1 MNSTVLKILK
11 TIISVSA
18 AFVGFTFI
26 VIIAFYFY
34 LSDGVEFDLN
44 KSNQTLS
51 SLTNRFE
58 IDFSNNSTIYF
69 KAREENIDTY
79 ITLENAIIKR
89 SGNIL
94 VNAENI
100 TVNTS
105 LNFTKTLQFVY
116 EIILNN
122 NTDLNLI
129 NPVSIKLKNPT
140 LDLASVENQV
150 TEINESDRYFPVTIK
165 AENGNLI
172 DGNIEIGQFDFFLN
186 VNQYSQNSSLEKY
199 KFRLKSSQNFPV
211 SYIAQFF
218 QDVESIGDKKETISF
233 DLTLEDEYANNDD
246 MSQKLNGIFQ
256 IRNTTMRL
264 KTFPVQLKPEP
275 IRRLNLDLNINDNIG
290 QANIVGTLYNPK
302 KSLGL
307 QTEPNLQIGG
317 TLNFEEILKPELNL
331 IVNGYDIYFAKL
343 ENLNLNG
350 VTDLTVSIIGKNVLD
365 LKGSLKIKKSNGF
378 LVPLADT
385 EFETKHRIRNIDEK
399 KCCLLYTSPSPR
411 D

>member
-11 TIISVSA
+11 TIISVTS

-94 VNAENI
+94 INAENI
-100 TVNTS
+100 TVNTT

-140 LDLASVENQV
+140 FDLASVENQD
-150 TEINESDRYFPVTIK
+150 TEINESERYFPVTIK

-172 DGNIEIGQFDFFLN
+172 DGNVEIGQFDFFLN
-186 VNQYSQNSSLEKY
+186 INQYSQNSSLEKY

-211 SYIAQFF
+211 SYITQFF

-233 DLTLEDEYANNDD
+233 DITLEDEYANNDD
-246 MSQKLNGIFQ
+246 ISQKLNGVFQ

-290 QANIVGTLYNPK
+290 QANLVGTLYNPK

-365 LKGSLKIKKSNGF
+365 LQGSLKIKKSNGF
-378 LVPLADT
+378 LVPLSDT

-399 KCCLLYTSPSPR
+399 K
-411 D
+411 

>member
-11 TIISVSA
+11 TIISVTA

-94 VNAENI
+94 INAENI
-100 TVNTS
+100 TVNTT

-140 LDLASVENQV
+140 FDLASVENQD
-150 TEINESDRYFPVTIK
+150 TEINKSERYFPVTIK

-172 DGNIEIGQFDFFLN
+172 DGNVEIGQFDFFLN
-186 VNQYSQNSSLEKY
+186 INQYSQNSSLEKY
-199 KFRLKSSQNFPV
+199 KIRLKSSQNFPV

-233 DLTLEDEYANNDD
+233 DITLEDEYANNDD
-246 MSQKLNGIFQ
+246 ISQKLNGVFQ

-290 QANIVGTLYNPK
+290 QANLVGTLYNPK

-317 TLNFEEILKPELNL
+317 TLNFKEILKPELNL
-331 IVNGYDIYFAKL
+331 IVNGYNIYFAKL

-365 LKGSLKIKKSNGF
+365 LQGSLKIKKSNGF
-378 LVPLADT
+378 LVPLSNT

-399 KCCLLYTSPSPR
+399 K
-411 D
+411 

>member
-11 TIISVSA
+11 TIISVTA

-94 VNAENI
+94 INAENI
-100 TVNTS
+100 TVNTT

-140 LDLASVENQV
+140 FDLASVENQD
-150 TEINESDRYFPVTIK
+150 TEINKSERYFPVTIK

-172 DGNIEIGQFDFFLN
+172 DGNVEIGQFDFFLN
-186 VNQYSQNSSLEKY
+186 INQYSQNSSLEKY
-199 KFRLKSSQNFPV
+199 KIRLKSSQNFPV

-233 DLTLEDEYANNDD
+233 DITLEDEYANNDD
-246 MSQKLNGIFQ
+246 ISQKLNGVFQ

-290 QANIVGTLYNPK
+290 QANLVGTLYNPK

-307 QTEPNLQIGG
+307 QTQPNLQIGG

-365 LKGSLKIKKSNGF
+365 LQGSLKIKKSNGF
-378 LVPLADT
+378 LVPLSDT

-399 KCCLLYTSPSPR
+399 K
-411 D
+411 

>member
-11 TIISVSA
+11 TIASVSV
-18 AFVGFTFI
+18 AFISFTII

-34 LSDGVEFDLN
+34 LSDGVEFNLN

-58 IDFSNNSTIYF
+58 LDFSKNSSIYF

-89 SGNIL
+89 SGKIL
-94 VNAENI
+94 INSENI
-100 TVNTS
+100 TLNTALDFS
-105 LNFTKTLQFVY
+105 KTLQFVF

-129 NPVSIKLKNPT
+129 NPVSIKLKNPI
-140 LDLASVENQV
+140 LDLSSIENQD
-150 TEINESDRYFPVTIK
+150 TEINKSERYFPVTIK
-165 AENGNLI
+165 AEDGNLI
-172 DGNIEIGQFDFFLN
+172 DGDIEIGQFDFFLN
-186 VNQYSQNSSLEKY
+186 INQYSDNSSLEKY

-218 QDVESIGDKKETISF
+218 EDVESIGDKKESISF
-233 DLTLEDEYANNDD
+233 DLTLEDEYASNDD
-246 MSQKLNGIFQ
+246 ISQKLNGVIQ

-290 QANIVGTLYNPK
+290 QANLVGTLYNPK

-317 TLNFEEILKPELNL
+317 TLNFEEIQKPELNL

-365 LKGSLKIKKSNGF
+365 LQGSLKIKKSNGF

-385 EFETKHRIRNIDEK
+385 EFETKHRIRNIDEEK
-399 KCCLLYTSPSPR
+399 
-411 D
+411 

>member
-11 TIISVSA
+11 TIASVSV
-18 AFVGFTFI
+18 AFISFTII

-34 LSDGVEFDLN
+34 LSDGVEFNLN

-58 IDFSNNSTIYF
+58 IDFSKNSSIYF

-89 SGNIL
+89 AGKIL
-94 VNAENI
+94 INSENI
-100 TVNTS
+100 TLNTTLDFS
-105 LNFTKTLQFVY
+105 KTLQFVF

-129 NPVSIKLKNPT
+129 NPVSIKLKNPI
-140 LDLASVENQV
+140 LDLASIENQD
-150 TEINESDRYFPVTIK
+150 TEINKSERYFPVTIK
-165 AENGNLI
+165 AEDGNLI
-172 DGNIEIGQFDFFLN
+172 DGDIEIGQFDFFLN
-186 VNQYSQNSSLEKY
+186 INQYSDNSSLEKY

-218 QDVESIGDKKETISF
+218 EDVESIGDKKESISF
-233 DLTLEDEYANNDD
+233 DLTLEDEYASNDD
-246 MSQKLNGIFQ
+246 ISQKLNGVIQ

-290 QANIVGTLYNPK
+290 QANLVGTLYNPK

-317 TLNFEEILKPELNL
+317 TLNFEEIQKPELNL

-365 LKGSLKIKKSNGF
+365 LQGSLKIKKSNGF

-385 EFETKHRIRNIDEK
+385 EFETKHRIRNIDEEK
-399 KCCLLYTSPSPR
+399 
-411 D
+411 

>member
-11 TIISVSA
+11 TIASVSV
-18 AFVGFTFI
+18 AFISFTII

-34 LSDGVEFDLN
+34 LSDGVEFNLN

-58 IDFSNNSTIYF
+58 LDFSKNSSIYF
-69 KAREENIDTY
+69 KAREKNIDTY

-89 SGNIL
+89 AGKIL
-94 VNAENI
+94 INSENI
-100 TVNTS
+100 TLNTTLDFS
-105 LNFTKTLQFVY
+105 KTLQFVF

-129 NPVSIKLKNPT
+129 NPVSIKLKNPI
-140 LDLASVENQV
+140 LDLASIENQD
-150 TEINESDRYFPVTIK
+150 TEINKSERYFPVTIK
-165 AENGNLI
+165 AEDGNLI
-172 DGNIEIGQFDFFLN
+172 DGDIEIGQFDFFLN
-186 VNQYSQNSSLEKY
+186 INQYSDNSSLEKY

-218 QDVESIGDKKETISF
+218 EDVESIGDKKESISF
-233 DLTLEDEYANNDD
+233 DLTLEDEYASNDD
-246 MSQKLNGIFQ
+246 ISQKLNGVIQ

-290 QANIVGTLYNPK
+290 QANLVGTLYNPK

-317 TLNFEEILKPELNL
+317 TLNFEEIQKPELNL

-365 LKGSLKIKKSNGF
+365 LQGSLKIKKSNGF

-385 EFETKHRIRNIDEK
+385 EFETKHRIRNIDEEK
-399 KCCLLYTSPSPR
+399 
-411 D
+411 

>member
-11 TIISVSA
+11 TIISVTA
-18 AFVGFTFI
+18 AFVGFTFV

-94 VNAENI
+94 INAENI
-100 TVNTS
+100 TVNTT

-140 LDLASVENQV
+140 FDLASVENQD
-150 TEINESDRYFPVTIK
+150 TEINKSERYFPVTIK

-172 DGNIEIGQFDFFLN
+172 DGNVEIGQFDFFLN
-186 VNQYSQNSSLEKY
+186 INQYSQNSSLEKY
-199 KFRLKSSQNFPV
+199 KIRLKSSQNFPV

-233 DLTLEDEYANNDD
+233 DITLEDEYANNDD
-246 MSQKLNGIFQ
+246 ISQKLNGVFQ

-290 QANIVGTLYNPK
+290 QANLVGTLYNPK

-317 TLNFEEILKPELNL
+317 TLNFKEILKPELNL
-331 IVNGYDIYFAKL
+331 IVNGYNIYFAKL

-365 LKGSLKIKKSNGF
+365 LQGSLKIKKSNGF
-378 LVPLADT
+378 LVPLSDT

-399 KCCLLYTSPSPR
+399 K
-411 D
+411 

>member
-11 TIISVSA
+11 TIASVSV
-18 AFVGFTFI
+18 AFISFTVI

-34 LSDGVEFDLN
+34 LSDGVEFNLN

-58 IDFSNNSTIYF
+58 LDFSKNSSIYF

-89 SGNIL
+89 SGKIL
-94 VNAENI
+94 INSENI
-100 TVNTS
+100 TLNTTLDFS
-105 LNFTKTLQFVY
+105 KTLQFVF

-129 NPVSIKLKNPT
+129 NPVGIKLKNPI
-140 LDLASVENQV
+140 LDLASIENQDV
-150 TEINESDRYFPVTIK
+150 EINKSERYFPVIIK
-165 AENGNLI
+165 AEDGNLI
-172 DGNIEIGQFDFFLN
+172 DGDIEIGQFDFILN
-186 VNQYSQNSSLEKY
+186 INQYSDNSSLEKY

-218 QDVESIGDKKETISF
+218 EDVESIGDKKESISF
-233 DLTLEDEYANNDD
+233 DLTLEDEYASNDD
-246 MSQKLNGIFQ
+246 ISQKLNGVIQ

-290 QANIVGTLYNPK
+290 QANLVGTLYNPK

-317 TLNFEEILKPELNL
+317 TLNFEEIQKPELNL

-365 LKGSLKIKKSNGF
+365 LQGSLKIKKSNGF

-385 EFETKHRIRNIDEK
+385 EFETKHRIRNIDEEK
-399 KCCLLYTSPSPR
+399 
-411 D
+411 

>member
-11 TIISVSA
+11 TIASVSV
-18 AFVGFTFI
+18 AFISFTII

-34 LSDGVEFDLN
+34 LSDGVEFNLN

-58 IDFSNNSTIYF
+58 LDFSKSSSIYF

-89 SGNIL
+89 SGKIL
-94 VNAENI
+94 INSENI
-100 TVNTS
+100 TLNTT
-105 LNFTKTLQFVY
+105 LDFTKTLQFVF

-140 LDLASVENQV
+140 LDLASIENQDA
-150 TEINESDRYFPVTIK
+150 EINKSERYFPVTIK
-165 AENGNLI
+165 AEKGNLI
-172 DGNIEIGQFDFFLN
+172 DGDIEIGQFDFFLN
-186 VNQYSQNSSLEKY
+186 INQYSENSSLEKY

-218 QDVESIGDKKETISF
+218 EDVESIGDKKESISF

-246 MSQKLNGIFQ
+246 ISQKLNGVIQ

-275 IRRLNLDLNINDNIG
+275 IRRLNLDLNINDNVG
-290 QANIVGTLYNPK
+290 QANLVGTLYNPK

-317 TLNFEEILKPELNL
+317 TLNFEEIQKPELNL

-365 LKGSLKIKKSNGF
+365 LQGSLKIKKSNGF

-385 EFETKHRIRNIDEK
+385 EFETKHRIRNIDEEK
-399 KCCLLYTSPSPR
+399 
-411 D
+411 

>member
-11 TIISVSA
+11 TIISVTA

-94 VNAENI
+94 INAENI
-100 TVNTS
+100 TVNTT

-140 LDLASVENQV
+140 FDLASVENQD
-150 TEINESDRYFPVTIK
+150 TEINKSERYFPVTIK

-172 DGNIEIGQFDFFLN
+172 DGNVEIGQFDFFLN

-233 DLTLEDEYANNDD
+233 DITLEDEYANNDD
-246 MSQKLNGIFQ
+246 ISQKLNGVFQ

-290 QANIVGTLYNPK
+290 QANLVGTLYNPK

-365 LKGSLKIKKSNGF
+365 LQGSLKIKKSNGF

-399 KCCLLYTSPSPR
+399 K
-411 D
+411 

>member
-11 TIISVSA
+11 TIMSVTA

-44 KSNQTLS
+44 KSNQTLN

-69 KAREENIDTY
+69 KAREENVDTY

-94 VNAENI
+94 INAENI
-100 TVNTS
+100 TVNTT

-172 DGNIEIGQFDFFLN
+172 DGNVEIGQFDFFLN

-233 DLTLEDEYANNDD
+233 DITLEDEYANNDD

-290 QANIVGTLYNPK
+290 QANLVGTLYNPK

-365 LKGSLKIKKSNGF
+365 LQGSLKIKKSNGF

-385 EFETKHRIRNIDEK
+385 EFETKHRIRNSDEEK
-399 KCCLLYTSPSPR
+399 
-411 D
+411 

>member
-11 TIISVSA
+11 TIASVSV
-18 AFVGFTFI
+18 AFISFTII

-34 LSDGVEFDLN
+34 LSDGVEFNLN

-58 IDFSNNSTIYF
+58 LDFSKNSSIYF

-89 SGNIL
+89 SGKIL
-94 VNAENI
+94 INSENI
-100 TVNTS
+100 TLNTTLDFS
-105 LNFTKTLQFVY
+105 KTLQFVF

-129 NPVSIKLKNPT
+129 NPVSIKLKNPI
-140 LDLASVENQV
+140 LDLASIENQD
-150 TEINESDRYFPVTIK
+150 TEINKSERYFPVTIK

-172 DGNIEIGQFDFFLN
+172 DGDIEIGQFDFFLN
-186 VNQYSQNSSLEKY
+186 INQYSENSSLEKY

-218 QDVESIGDKKETISF
+218 EDVESIGDKKETVSF
-233 DLTLEDEYANNDD
+233 DLTLEDEYASNDD
-246 MSQKLNGIFQ
+246 ISQKLNGVIQ

-290 QANIVGTLYNPK
+290 QANLVGTLYNPK

-317 TLNFEEILKPELNL
+317 TLNFEEIQKPELNL

-365 LKGSLKIKKSNGF
+365 LQGSLKIKKSNGF

-385 EFETKHRIRNIDEK
+385 EFETKHRIRNIDEEK
-399 KCCLLYTSPSPR
+399 
-411 D
+411 

>member
-11 TIISVSA
+11 TIASVSV
-18 AFVGFTFI
+18 AFISFTII

-34 LSDGVEFDLN
+34 LSDGVEFNLN

-58 IDFSNNSTIYF
+58 LDFSKNSSIYF

-89 SGNIL
+89 SGKIL
-94 VNAENI
+94 INSENI
-100 TVNTS
+100 TLNTTLDFS
-105 LNFTKTLQFVY
+105 KTLQFVF

-129 NPVSIKLKNPT
+129 NPVSIKLKNPI
-140 LDLASVENQV
+140 LDLASIENQD
-150 TEINESDRYFPVTIK
+150 TEINKSERYFPVTIK
-165 AENGNLI
+165 AEDGNLI
-172 DGNIEIGQFDFFLN
+172 DGDIEIGQFDFFLN
-186 VNQYSQNSSLEKY
+186 INQYSDNSSLEKY

-218 QDVESIGDKKETISF
+218 EDVESIGDKKESISF
-233 DLTLEDEYANNDD
+233 DLTLEDEYASNDD
-246 MSQKLNGIFQ
+246 ISQKLNGVIQ

-290 QANIVGTLYNPK
+290 QANLVGTLYNPK

-317 TLNFEEILKPELNL
+317 TLDFEEILKPELNL

-365 LKGSLKIKKSNGF
+365 LQGSLKIKKSNGF

-385 EFETKHRIRNIDEK
+385 EFETKHRIRNIDEEK
-399 KCCLLYTSPSPR
+399 
-411 D
+411 

>member
-11 TIISVSA
+11 TIASVSV
-18 AFVGFTFI
+18 AFISFTII

-34 LSDGVEFDLN
+34 LSDGVEFNLN

-58 IDFSNNSTIYF
+58 LDFSKSSSIYF

-89 SGNIL
+89 SGKIL
-94 VNAENI
+94 INSENI
-100 TVNTS
+100 TLNTT
-105 LNFTKTLQFVY
+105 LDFTKTLQFVF

-140 LDLASVENQV
+140 LDLASIENQDA
-150 TEINESDRYFPVTIK
+150 EINKSERYFPVTIK

-172 DGNIEIGQFDFFLN
+172 DGDIEIGQFDFFLN
-186 VNQYSQNSSLEKY
+186 INQYSENSSLEKY

-218 QDVESIGDKKETISF
+218 EDVESIGDKKESISF
-233 DLTLEDEYANNDD
+233 DLTLEDEYASNDD
-246 MSQKLNGIFQ
+246 ISQKLNGVIQ

-290 QANIVGTLYNPK
+290 QANLVGTLYNPK

-317 TLNFEEILKPELNL
+317 TLNFEEIQKPELNL

-365 LKGSLKIKKSNGF
+365 LQGSLKIKKSNGF

-385 EFETKHRIRNIDEK
+385 EFETKHRIRNIDEEK
-399 KCCLLYTSPSPR
+399 
-411 D
+411 

>member
-11 TIISVSA
+11 TIISVTT

-44 KSNQTLS
+44 KSNQTLN

-94 VNAENI
+94 INAENI
-100 TVNTS
+100 TVNTT

-140 LDLASVENQV
+140 FDLASVENQD
-150 TEINESDRYFPVTIK
+150 TEINKSERYFPVTIK

-172 DGNIEIGQFDFFLN
+172 DGNVEIGQFDFFLN
-186 VNQYSQNSSLEKY
+186 INQYSQNSSLEKY

-233 DLTLEDEYANNDD
+233 DITLEDEYANNDD
-246 MSQKLNGIFQ
+246 ISQKLNGVFQ

-290 QANIVGTLYNPK
+290 QANLVGTLYNPK

-365 LKGSLKIKKSNGF
+365 LQGSLKIKKSNGF
-378 LVPLADT
+378 LVPLSDT

-399 KCCLLYTSPSPR
+399 K
-411 D
+411 

>member
-11 TIISVSA
+11 TIMSVTA

-44 KSNQTLS
+44 KSNQTLN

-94 VNAENI
+94 INAENI
-100 TVNTS
+100 TVNTT

-172 DGNIEIGQFDFFLN
+172 DGNVEIGQFDFFLN

-233 DLTLEDEYANNDD
+233 DITLEDEYANNDD
-246 MSQKLNGIFQ
+246 MSQKLNGVFQ

-290 QANIVGTLYNPK
+290 QANLVGTLYNPK

-317 TLNFEEILKPELNL
+317 TLNFEEIQKPELNL

-365 LKGSLKIKKSNGF
+365 LQGSLKIKKSNGF

-385 EFETKHRIRNIDEK
+385 EFETKHRIRNIDEEK
-399 KCCLLYTSPSPR
+399 
-411 D
+411 

>member
-11 TIISVSA
+11 TIASVSV
-18 AFVGFTFI
+18 AFISFTII

-34 LSDGVEFDLN
+34 LSDGVEFNLN

-58 IDFSNNSTIYF
+58 LDFSKNSSIYF

-89 SGNIL
+89 SGKIL
-94 VNAENI
+94 INSENI
-100 TVNTS
+100 TLNTALDFS
-105 LNFTKTLQFVY
+105 KTLQFVF

-129 NPVSIKLKNPT
+129 NPVSIKLKNPI
-140 LDLASVENQV
+140 LDLASIENQDA
-150 TEINESDRYFPVTIK
+150 EINKSERYFPVTIK

-172 DGNIEIGQFDFFLN
+172 DGDIEIGQFDFFLN
-186 VNQYSQNSSLEKY
+186 INQYSENSSLEKY

-218 QDVESIGDKKETISF
+218 EDVESIGDKKESISF
-233 DLTLEDEYANNDD
+233 DLTLEDEYASNDD
-246 MSQKLNGIFQ
+246 ISQKLNGVIQ

-275 IRRLNLDLNINDNIG
+275 IRRLNLDLNINDNVG
-290 QANIVGTLYNPK
+290 QANLVGTLYNPK

-317 TLNFEEILKPELNL
+317 TLNFEEIQKPELNL

-365 LKGSLKIKKSNGF
+365 LQGSLKIKKSNGF

-385 EFETKHRIRNIDEK
+385 EFETKHRIRNIDEEE
-399 KCCLLYTSPSPR
+399 
-411 D
+411 

>member
-11 TIISVSA
+11 TIASVSV
-18 AFVGFTFI
+18 AFISFTII

-34 LSDGVEFDLN
+34 LSDGVEFNLN

-58 IDFSNNSTIYF
+58 LDFSKNSSIYF

-89 SGNIL
+89 SGKIL
-94 VNAENI
+94 INSENI
-100 TVNTS
+100 TLNTTLDFS
-105 LNFTKTLQFVY
+105 KTLQFVF

-129 NPVSIKLKNPT
+129 NPVSIKLKNPI
-140 LDLASVENQV
+140 LDLASIENQD
-150 TEINESDRYFPVTIK
+150 TEINKSERYFPVTIK
-165 AENGNLI
+165 AEDGNLI
-172 DGNIEIGQFDFFLN
+172 DGDIEIGQFDFFLN
-186 VNQYSQNSSLEKY
+186 INQYSDNSSLEKY

-218 QDVESIGDKKETISF
+218 QDVESIGDKKETVSF
-233 DLTLEDEYANNDD
+233 DLTLEDEYASNDD
-246 MSQKLNGIFQ
+246 ISQKLNGVIQ

-290 QANIVGTLYNPK
+290 QANLVGTLYNPK

-317 TLNFEEILKPELNL
+317 TLNFEEIQKPELNL

-365 LKGSLKIKKSNGF
+365 LQGSLKIKKSNGF

-385 EFETKHRIRNIDEK
+385 EFETKHRIRNINEEK
-399 KCCLLYTSPSPR
+399 
-411 D
+411 

>member
-11 TIISVSA
+11 TIISVTA
-18 AFVGFTFI
+18 AFVGFTFV

-94 VNAENI
+94 INAENI
-100 TVNTS
+100 TVNTT

-140 LDLASVENQV
+140 FDLASVENQD
-150 TEINESDRYFPVTIK
+150 TEINKSERYFPVTIK

-172 DGNIEIGQFDFFLN
+172 DGNVEIGQFDFFLN
-186 VNQYSQNSSLEKY
+186 INQYSQNSSLEKY
-199 KFRLKSSQNFPV
+199 KIRLKSSQNFPV

-233 DLTLEDEYANNDD
+233 DITLEDEYANNDD
-246 MSQKLNGIFQ
+246 ISQKLNGVFQ

-290 QANIVGTLYNPK
+290 QVNLVGTLYNPK

-317 TLNFEEILKPELNL
+317 TLNFKEILKPELNL

-365 LKGSLKIKKSNGF
+365 LQGSLKIKKSNGF
-378 LVPLADT
+378 LVPLSDT

-399 KCCLLYTSPSPR
+399 K
-411 D
+411 

>member
-11 TIISVSA
+11 TIASVSV
-18 AFVGFTFI
+18 AFISFTII

-34 LSDGVEFDLN
+34 LSDGVEFNLN

-58 IDFSNNSTIYF
+58 LDFSKNSSIYF

-89 SGNIL
+89 SGKIL
-94 VNAENI
+94 INSENI
-100 TVNTS
+100 TLNTT
-105 LNFTKTLQFVY
+105 LDFTKTLQFVF

-140 LDLASVENQV
+140 LDIASIENQD
-150 TEINESDRYFPVTIK
+150 TEINKSERYFPVTIK

-172 DGNIEIGQFDFFLN
+172 DGDIEIGQFDFFLN
-186 VNQYSQNSSLEKY
+186 INQYSENSSLEKY

-233 DLTLEDEYANNDD
+233 DITLEDEYASNDD
-246 MSQKLNGIFQ
+246 ISQKLNGVIQ

-275 IRRLNLDLNINDNIG
+275 IRRLNLDLNINDNVG
-290 QANIVGTLYNPK
+290 QANLVGTLYNPK

-365 LKGSLKIKKSNGF
+365 LQGSLKIKKSNGF
-378 LVPLADT
+378 LVPLTDT
-385 EFETKHRIRNIDEK
+385 EFETKHRIRNIDEEK
-399 KCCLLYTSPSPR
+399 
-411 D
+411 

>member
-1 MNSTVLKILK
+1 M
-11 TIISVSA
+11 SVTA

-44 KSNQTLS
+44 KSNQTLN

-69 KAREENIDTY
+69 KAREENVDTY

-94 VNAENI
+94 INAENI

-129 NPVSIKLKNPT
+129 NPVSIKLKNPI

-150 TEINESDRYFPVTIK
+150 TEINESDKYFPVTIK

-172 DGNIEIGQFDFFLN
+172 DGNVEIGQFDFFLN

-218 QDVESIGDKKETISF
+218 QDVESISDKKETISF
-233 DLTLEDEYANNDD
+233 DITLEDEYANNDD

-290 QANIVGTLYNPK
+290 QANLVGTLYNPK

-317 TLNFEEILKPELNL
+317 TLNFEEIQKPELNL

-365 LKGSLKIKKSNGF
+365 LQGSLKIKKSNGF

-385 EFETKHRIRNIDEK
+385 EFETKHRIRNIDEEK
-399 KCCLLYTSPSPR
+399 
-411 D
+411 

>member
-11 TIISVSA
+11 TIASVSV
-18 AFVGFTFI
+18 AFISFTII

-34 LSDGVEFDLN
+34 LSDGVEFNLN

-58 IDFSNNSTIYF
+58 LDFSKNSSIYF

-89 SGNIL
+89 SGKIL
-94 VNAENI
+94 INSENI
-100 TVNTS
+100 TLNTTLDFS
-105 LNFTKTLQFVY
+105 KTLQFVF

-129 NPVSIKLKNPT
+129 NPVSIKLKNPI
-140 LDLASVENQV
+140 LDLASIENQD
-150 TEINESDRYFPVTIK
+150 TEINKSERYFPVTIK
-165 AENGNLI
+165 AEDGNLI
-172 DGNIEIGQFDFFLN
+172 DGDIEIGQFDFFLN
-186 VNQYSQNSSLEKY
+186 INQYSDNSSLEKY

-218 QDVESIGDKKETISF
+218 EDVESIGDKKESISF
-233 DLTLEDEYANNDD
+233 DLTLEDEYASNDD
-246 MSQKLNGIFQ
+246 ISQKLNGVIQ

-275 IRRLNLDLNINDNIG
+275 IRRLNLDLNISDNVG
-290 QANIVGTLYNPK
+290 QANLVGTLYNPK

-317 TLNFEEILKPELNL
+317 TLNFEEIQKPELNL

-365 LKGSLKIKKSNGF
+365 LQGSLKIKKSNGF

-385 EFETKHRIRNIDEK
+385 EFETKHRIRNIDEEK
-399 KCCLLYTSPSPR
+399 
-411 D
+411 

>member
-11 TIISVSA
+11 TIISVTA
-18 AFVGFTFI
+18 AFVGFMFI

-94 VNAENI
+94 INAENI
-100 TVNTS
+100 TVNTT

-140 LDLASVENQV
+140 FDLASVENQD
-150 TEINESDRYFPVTIK
+150 TEINKSERYFPVTIK

-172 DGNIEIGQFDFFLN
+172 DGNVEIGQFDFFLN
-186 VNQYSQNSSLEKY
+186 INQYSQNSSLEKY
-199 KFRLKSSQNFPV
+199 KIRLKSSQNFPV

-233 DLTLEDEYANNDD
+233 DITLEDEYANNDD
-246 MSQKLNGIFQ
+246 ISQKLNGVFQ

-290 QANIVGTLYNPK
+290 QANLVGTLYNPK

-365 LKGSLKIKKSNGF
+365 LQGSLKIKKSNGF

-385 EFETKHRIRNIDEK
+385 EFETKHRIRDIDEEK
-399 KCCLLYTSPSPR
+399 
-411 D
+411 

>member
-11 TIISVSA
+11 TIISVTA

-94 VNAENI
+94 INAENI
-100 TVNTS
+100 TVNTT

-140 LDLASVENQV
+140 FDLASVENQDA
-150 TEINESDRYFPVTIK
+150 EINKSERYFPVTIK

-172 DGNIEIGQFDFFLN
+172 DGNVEIGQFDFFLN
-186 VNQYSQNSSLEKY
+186 INQYSQNSSLEKY
-199 KFRLKSSQNFPV
+199 KIRLKSSQNFPV

-233 DLTLEDEYANNDD
+233 DITLEDEYANNDD
-246 MSQKLNGIFQ
+246 ISQKLNGVFQ

-290 QANIVGTLYNPK
+290 QVNLVGTLYNPK

-365 LKGSLKIKKSNGF
+365 LQGSLKIKKSNGF

-399 KCCLLYTSPSPR
+399 K
-411 D
+411 

>member
-11 TIISVSA
+11 TIASVSF
-18 AFVGFTFI
+18 AFISFTII

-34 LSDGVEFDLN
+34 LSDGVEFNLN

-58 IDFSNNSTIYF
+58 LDFSKNSSIYF

-89 SGNIL
+89 SGKIL
-94 VNAENI
+94 INSENI
-100 TVNTS
+100 TLNTTLDFS
-105 LNFTKTLQFVY
+105 KTLQFVFK
-116 EIILNN
+116 IILNN

-129 NPVSIKLKNPT
+129 NPVSIKLKNPI
-140 LDLASVENQV
+140 LDLASIENQDK
-150 TEINESDRYFPVTIK
+150 EINKSEIYFPVTIK

-172 DGNIEIGQFDFFLN
+172 DGDIEIGQFDFFLN
-186 VNQYSQNSSLEKY
+186 INQYYENSSLEKY

-218 QDVESIGDKKETISF
+218 EDVESIGDKKESISF
-233 DLTLEDEYANNDD
+233 DLTLEDEYASNDD
-246 MSQKLNGIFQ
+246 ISQKLNGVIQ

-275 IRRLNLDLNINDNIG
+275 IRRLNLDLNINDNVG
-290 QANIVGTLYNPK
+290 QANLVGTLYNPK

-317 TLNFEEILKPELNL
+317 TLNFEEIQKPELNL

-365 LKGSLKIKKSNGF
+365 LQGSLKIKKSNGF
-378 LVPLADT
+378 LVPLVDT
-385 EFETKHRIRNIDEK
+385 EFETKHRIRNIDEEK
-399 KCCLLYTSPSPR
+399 
-411 D
+411 

>member
-11 TIISVSA
+11 TIISVTA
-18 AFVGFTFI
+18 AFVGFMFI

-94 VNAENI
+94 INAENI
-100 TVNTS
+100 TVNTT

-140 LDLASVENQV
+140 FDLASVENQD
-150 TEINESDRYFPVTIK
+150 TEINKSERYFPVTIK

-172 DGNIEIGQFDFFLN
+172 DGNVEIGQFDFFLN
-186 VNQYSQNSSLEKY
+186 INQYSQNSSLEKY
-199 KFRLKSSQNFPV
+199 KIRLKSSQNFPV

-233 DLTLEDEYANNDD
+233 DITLEDEYANNDD
-246 MSQKLNGIFQ
+246 ISQKLNGVFQ

-290 QANIVGTLYNPK
+290 QANLVGTLYNPK

-365 LKGSLKIKKSNGF
+365 LQGSLKIKKSNGF

-399 KCCLLYTSPSPR
+399 K
-411 D
+411 

>member
-11 TIISVSA
+11 TIASVSV
-18 AFVGFTFI
+18 AFISFTII

-34 LSDGVEFDLN
+34 LSDGVEFNLN

-58 IDFSNNSTIYF
+58 LDFSKSSSIYF

-89 SGNIL
+89 SGKIL
-94 VNAENI
+94 INSENI
-100 TVNTS
+100 TLNTALDFS
-105 LNFTKTLQFVY
+105 KTLQFVF

-140 LDLASVENQV
+140 LDLASIENQDA
-150 TEINESDRYFPVTIK
+150 EINKSERYFPITIK

-172 DGNIEIGQFDFFLN
+172 DGDIEIGQFDFFLN
-186 VNQYSQNSSLEKY
+186 INQYSENSSLEKY

-218 QDVESIGDKKETISF
+218 EDVESIGDKKESISF
-233 DLTLEDEYANNDD
+233 DLTLEDEYASNDD
-246 MSQKLNGIFQ
+246 ISQKLNGVIQ

-275 IRRLNLDLNINDNIG
+275 IRRLNLDLNINDNVG
-290 QANIVGTLYNPK
+290 QANLVGTLYNPK

-317 TLNFEEILKPELNL
+317 TLNFEEIQKPELNL

-365 LKGSLKIKKSNGF
+365 LQGSLKIKKSNGF

-385 EFETKHRIRNIDEK
+385 EFETKHRIRNIDEEK
-399 KCCLLYTSPSPR
+399 
-411 D
+411 

>member
-11 TIISVSA
+11 TIISVTA

-44 KSNQTLS
+44 KSNQTLN

-69 KAREENIDTY
+69 KAREENVDTY

-94 VNAENI
+94 INAENI

-186 VNQYSQNSSLEKY
+186 IKQYSQNSSLEKY

-233 DLTLEDEYANNDD
+233 DITLEDEYANNDD

-290 QANIVGTLYNPK
+290 QANLVGTLYNPK

-365 LKGSLKIKKSNGF
+365 LQGSLKIKKSNGF

-385 EFETKHRIRNIDEK
+385 EFETKHRIRNIDEEK
-399 KCCLLYTSPSPR
+399 
-411 D
+411 

>member
-11 TIISVSA
+11 TIASVSV
-18 AFVGFTFI
+18 AFISFTII

-34 LSDGVEFDLN
+34 LSDGVEFNLN

-58 IDFSNNSTIYF
+58 IDFSKNSSIYF
-69 KAREENIDTY
+69 KAREESIDTY

-89 SGNIL
+89 SGKIL
-94 VNAENI
+94 INSENI
-100 TVNTS
+100 TLNTT
-105 LNFTKTLQFVY
+105 LDFFKTLQFVF

-129 NPVSIKLKNPT
+129 NPVSIKLKNPI
-140 LDLASVENQV
+140 LDLASIENQD
-150 TEINESDRYFPVTIK
+150 TEINKSERYFPVTIK
-165 AENGNLI
+165 AEDGNLI
-172 DGNIEIGQFDFFLN
+172 DGDIEIGQFDFFLN
-186 VNQYSQNSSLEKY
+186 INQYSDNSSLEKY

-218 QDVESIGDKKETISF
+218 EDVESIGDKKESISF
-233 DLTLEDEYANNDD
+233 DLTLEDEYASNDD
-246 MSQKLNGIFQ
+246 ISQKLNGVIQ

-290 QANIVGTLYNPK
+290 QANLVGTLYNPK

-317 TLNFEEILKPELNL
+317 TLNFEEIQKPELNL

-365 LKGSLKIKKSNGF
+365 LQGSLKIKKSNGF

-385 EFETKHRIRNIDEK
+385 EFETKHRIRNIDEEK
-399 KCCLLYTSPSPR
+399 
-411 D
+411 